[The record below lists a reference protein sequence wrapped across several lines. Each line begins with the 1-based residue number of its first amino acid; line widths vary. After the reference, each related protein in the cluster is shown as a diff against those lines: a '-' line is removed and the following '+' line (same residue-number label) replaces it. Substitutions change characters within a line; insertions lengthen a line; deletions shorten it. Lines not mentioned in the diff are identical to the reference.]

1 MYLLNRFLAMTL
13 CAVLMLGVATSNN
26 TASEIPESSPP
37 RPNIVVVL
45 TDDQDVRLGSMG
57 FMPQVQAQ
65 LADEGMTFTNFYVP
79 LPLCC
84 PSRVTLLRGQYA
96 HNHQVVSNLPPTGGF
111 QKAYETGVEN
121 ATIATALRQYG
132 YRTAL
137 VGKYLN
143 GYPLPE
149 NPTYIPPGWD
159 EWFSPTSNGA
169 YGSYNYTVN
178 DNGVIRSYGS
188 TNADYI
194 TDVLAHEAVSFIT
207 RTVSTQPGTPFFLEL
222 AFYAPHT
229 PANPAQRHTGLFPGL
244 QAPRTPSF
252 NEPDM
257 RDKPSWLQTLPL
269 LTDAEIASIDT
280 LYRRQM
286 QSLQAVD
293 EAVAQLVLTLAQ
305 TGQLDNTYIIFTS
318 DNGFHMGQHRL
329 LPGKGMVYE
338 EDIAVPF
345 IVRGPGVPAGTTR
358 ACVCQLDRS
367 CAHACRPCGRRD
379 GCTGRRP
386 VAGALVS
393 HRRSTQFLAK
403 LAASWNLIRSLQD
416 KRISRHT
423 RWNLPT
429 HPTHNCSQTPRK
441 CRTYTALRTAGY
453 KYVEHRG
460 ATRELYDLVNDPYEL
475 RNVISDA
482 APGLRPAGVG
492 FIGCIWALCR
502 QRMPHCR
509 QPNAASAPARPT
521 PQAVCPAGACLLNA
535 LPRSKKNR
543 SWHVPAPVFDSAC
556 DRQLPASLCTPTTSG
571 PDSSSCRRG
580 RCQWHGY

>member
-1 MYLLNRFLAMTL
+1 MYLMNRLLAMTL
-13 CAVLMLGVATSNN
+13 FAVLLLGVATTAN
-26 TASEIPESSPP
+26 TATEIPEASPP
-37 RPNIVVVL
+37 RPNIIVVL

-57 FMPQVQAQ
+57 FMPRVQAQ
-65 LADEGMTFTNFYVP
+65 LANAGMTFTDFYVP

-84 PSRVTLLRGQYA
+84 PSRVSLLRGQYA

-121 ATIATALRQYG
+121 ATVATALHRRG

-169 YGSYNYTVN
+169 YGSYDYTVN

-194 TDVLAHEAVSFIT
+194 TDVLAREAVSFIT

-229 PANPAQRHTGLFPGL
+229 PANPAQRHIGLFPGL

-252 NEPDM
+252 NETDM

-269 LTDAEIASIDT
+269 LTDVQIASIDT

-293 EAVAQLVLTLAQ
+293 EAVAQVVLTLAQ
-305 TGQLDNTYIIFTS
+305 TDQLDTTYIIFTS

-338 EDIAVPF
+338 EDIALPF

-358 ACVCQLDRS
+358 AAFASMIDLAPTLADL
-367 CAHACRPCGRRD
+367 
-379 GCTGRRP
+379 
-386 VAGALVS
+386 AGAEMVVPVDG
-393 HRRSTQFLAK
+393 
-403 LAASWNLIRSLQD
+403 RSLAPLF
-416 KRISRHT
+416 HT
-423 RWNLPT
+423 ADPPSSWRNSLFVESYPVPT
-429 HPTHNCSQTPRK
+429 RQTSPQIQ
-441 CRTYTALRTAGY
+441 TLEPSDASDAQLQSNASEVPNYTALRTAAY

-460 ATRELYDLVNDPYEL
+460 ATRELYDLMNDPYEL
-475 RNVISDA
+475 RNIISDA
-482 APGLRPAGVG
+482 APNFVQQVSALLAAYKLCAGNGCRTVDSQAPPPLQLVQRPRQYVPLLRA
-492 FIGCIWALCR
+492 
-502 QRMPHCR
+502 
-509 QPNAASAPARPT
+509 
-521 PQAVCPAGACLLNA
+521 
-535 LPRSKKNR
+535 
-543 SWHVPAPVFDSAC
+543 
-556 DRQLPASLCTPTTSG
+556 
-571 PDSSSCRRG
+571 
-580 RCQWHGY
+580 Y